1 MHDIRE
7 KYGELCFWK
16 LRFVGDRLC
25 EAAAQAAPVFS
36 LREENA
42 MRVAEQY
49 KEVTKEFYRK
59 LMVIKNGR
67 KEEETRS

>member
-1 MHDIRE
+1 MHDIHE
-7 KYGELCFWK
+7 KYGELCFKNHISWGTGY
-16 LRFVGDRLC
+16 V

-49 KEVTKEFYRK
+49 KEVTKEFLQK
-59 LMVIKNGR
+59 VNGD
-67 KEEETRS
+67 